1 MAETLSAGPGLQLLQ
16 NALATWLFPDIDQ
29 VADQVVVRTRP
40 TELVAMGELV
50 VPAGWDVRLS
60 LAARCWLILKPVTST
75 NLRTISLESRAGTF
89 GALSD
94 PIRLS
99 ILDRLG
105 RDQCCVCELQGALDI
120 APNLLSYHL
129 RILREAGLVEATRRG
144 RWVDYRLA
152 DDAVAMVTAALPA
165 PLHETVSR

>member
-1 MAETLSAGPGLQLLQ
+1 
-16 NALATWLFPDIDQ
+16 
-29 VADQVVVRTRP
+29 
-40 TELVAMGELV
+40 
-50 VPAGWDVRLS
+50 
-60 LAARCWLILKPVTST
+60 
-75 NLRTISLESRAGTF
+75 
-89 GALSD
+89 LSD

-152 DDAVAMVTAALPA
+152 DDGVAMVTAALPA
-165 PLHETVSR
+165 PLHEAVSR